1 MRIAGVVVVVVSAC
15 SFEHGALSHDDDAA
29 VSGDG
34 KLPDATQ
41 LGAWGAAVEVIA
53 SGVGDD
59 DPSLTD
65 DMTELYFG
73 SRRIPG
79 QPYAG
84 DENIWVLKRAT
95 VNDAWGLPIEVSAL
109 NTNGAE
115 TTMKVTGDGL
125 TIFFSSDRNGS
136 DADVYYSTRPDRM
149 SDWSQPARITEIN
162 TTVGDYA
169 AFAQKNLKHLVLCA
183 GDITANEALYTSDR
197 PVLAEPWGPPTRIA
211 ELDDSGVSECDP
223 MERVSATGS
232 VMYYS
237 SWRLNTDKT
246 YDIYRVD
253 RPSSTSP
260 WGNRT
265 KVEGISSDNHHD
277 RDPWVSADERT
288 MYFSSTRDGSGV
300 DKIYMSTR

>member
-1 MRIAGVVVVVVSAC
+1 MRFAVVVVVVVSAC
-15 SFEHGALSHDDDAA
+15 SFEHGALSPDDDAS
-29 VSGDG
+29 VNGDG
-34 KLPDATQ
+34 KTPDATP
-41 LGAWGAAVEVIA
+41 LGAWGPAVEVIG

-65 DMTELYFG
+65 DMTEMYFG

-79 QPYAG
+79 QPSIG
-84 DENIWVLKRAT
+84 DENIWVVKRAT
-95 VNDAWGLPIEVSAL
+95 VNDAWSLPIEVSAL
-109 NTNGAE
+109 NTSDAE

-125 TIFFSSDRNGS
+125 TIFFSSDRNNN
-136 DADVYYSTRPDRM
+136 DADVYYSTRPDR
-149 SDWSQPARITEIN
+149 SSSWSAPARIADIS

-183 GDITANEALYTSDR
+183 GDTTANEALYTSDR
-197 PVLAEPWGPPTRIA
+197 PVTNEPWGPPTRIA

-223 MERVSATGS
+223 MERVTASGS

-237 SWRLNTDKT
+237 SWRQNIDKT

-253 RPSSTSP
+253 RPNSSAP

-265 KVEGISSDNHHD
+265 KIEGISSDNHHD

-288 MYFSSTRDGSGV
+288 MFFSSTRDGSGV